1 MFWLA
6 MLKGK
11 MAGVVTSPNLIKIRT
26 EPLTLACTLIA
37 FEDRLPHSRV
47 ILQWV

>member
-26 EPLTLACTLIA
+26 EPLTSGDTTVGVTCNPT
-37 FEDRLPHSRV
+37 SC
-47 ILQWV
+47 